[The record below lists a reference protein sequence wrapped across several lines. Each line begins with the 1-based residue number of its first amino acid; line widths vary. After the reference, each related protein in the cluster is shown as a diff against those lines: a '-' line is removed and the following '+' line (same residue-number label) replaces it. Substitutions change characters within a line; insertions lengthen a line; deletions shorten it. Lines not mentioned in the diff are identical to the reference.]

1 MVMLIGLV
9 TIVAL
14 VWLLAWAL
22 TGESDAEHRHLAEMK
37 GPSRPSA
44 ASEAEAGVPFRRAA

>member
-37 GPSRPSA
+37 GPSGSSA
-44 ASEAEAGVPFRRAA
+44 APESGVPFRRAA